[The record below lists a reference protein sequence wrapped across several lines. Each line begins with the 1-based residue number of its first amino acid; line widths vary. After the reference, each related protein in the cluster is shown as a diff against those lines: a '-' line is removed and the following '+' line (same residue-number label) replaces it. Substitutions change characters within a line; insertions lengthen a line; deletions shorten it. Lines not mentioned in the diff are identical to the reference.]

1 MMQVA
6 AVAPV
11 GIPATQ
17 QLLMVPEMQV
27 ALAYK
32 VYPDEQLRQVVA
44 FVQEAHPVGHAV
56 QLLALTK

>member
-1 MMQVA
+1 MQVA

-11 GIPATQ
+11 GTPATQ
-17 QLLMVPEMQV
+17 QLDIVPVMQV

-32 VYPDEQLRQVVA
+32 VYPDEQLIHVVA
-44 FVQEAHPVGHAV
+44 FEQVAHPVGQAV